1 MKNQRLNPVKSGA
14 PRLYLF
20 EDQIE
25 RAPGAIA
32 VRLPSDGF
40 GHEACI
46 TYDELERRANQVA
59 HFLRARGVGPEV
71 LVGLFME
78 RSLELVVAV
87 LGVVKAGGAYVPL
100 DPANPQERLA
110 FMVEDARLPLILTQ
124 ERLLQQLPACNAD
137 VVCLDTHWSTIAQE
151 ETTRPL
157 SGVTAQNLTTVLYT
171 SGSTGRPK
179 AVMRPHGPIPDRL
192 GATHPSR
199 LFTSQDRHLLKSS
212 LGVVAFNN
220 ELFRPLGS
228 GGQMVIVPT
237 GRELDPAYL
246 VKLITEYEITVID
259 LVPSML
265 RLLLDE
271 PALESCTSLRCIICS
286 GEALPLYLQ
295 ERLFSRLDVI
305 LGAYYGTT
313 ESPGATFWKQTRRD
327 RLQVNSIGQP
337 VADRQVYIL
346 DDHLQPVPVG
356 VAGELYLGSAL
367 ARGYLNRPDLTA
379 ERFIP
384 NPITSLASCSPFP
397 EGEAMGVREVGER
410 MYKTGDLGRYLEDGS
425 VEFLGRADDQVQIRG
440 FRVEPG
446 EIETVLAQHP
456 GVRTA
461 LVLAQDT
468 GREPDQKRLVAYVVP
483 SREPAPTIS
492 ELRNFLQQE
501 LPRYM
506 LPSAMLRL
514 DALPLLPNGKVDRQA
529 LLALEQSGSELKGI
543 YVAPRS
549 PVEEMLASMWAE
561 LLGLEK
567 VGIYDNFFELGG
579 HSLLAA
585 RLVSRT
591 REDLAVELSLTSI
604 FEKQTIAELA
614 LWVENGG
621 DSDAHALDGKAEK
634 ISLDQALRLL
644 EGF

>member
-1 MKNQRLNPVKSGA
+1 
-14 PRLYLF
+14 
-20 EDQIE
+20 
-25 RAPGAIA
+25 
-32 VRLPSDGF
+32 
-40 GHEACI
+40 
-46 TYDELERRANQVA
+46 
-59 HFLRARGVGPEV
+59 
-71 LVGLFME
+71 
-78 RSLELVVAV
+78 
-87 LGVVKAGGAYVPL
+87 
-100 DPANPQERLA
+100 
-110 FMVEDARLPLILTQ
+110 
-124 ERLLQQLPACNAD
+124 
-137 VVCLDTHWSTIAQE
+137 
-151 ETTRPL
+151 
-157 SGVTAQNLTTVLYT
+157 
-171 SGSTGRPK
+171 
-179 AVMRPHGPIPDRL
+179 
-192 GATHPSR
+192 
-199 LFTSQDRHLLKSS
+199 
-212 LGVVAFNN
+212 
-220 ELFRPLGS
+220 
-228 GGQMVIVPT
+228 MVIVPT

-356 VAGELYLGSAL
+356 VAGELYLGGAL

-425 VEFLGRADDQVQIRG
+425 IEFLGRADDQVQIRG

-501 LPRYM
+501 LPLYM